1 MSEQASNDSI
11 SRETQSNC
19 QNDELDSKAENRP
32 ESVNK
37 KRTLS
42 ENSKVEN
49 KVELNNEDGNDTI
62 SIEKQSNFQNDESQS
77 KLESV
82 SKSES
87 ILSGNYVEELE
98 NRVELNTEQQ
108 WDRLIALQFVF
119 ALILLINSTVFLTI
133 LRRDE
138 AQIIYLN
145 QTKWISKSDGNLL
158 IF

>member
-19 QNDELDSKAENRP
+19 QNDELDSKAKNRP

-49 KVELNNEDGNDTI
+49 KVELNKEDGNDTI